1 MSPELALV
9 LTVLTLG
16 SCYASWRLGIARG
29 QQEMLDRFRDYQPRP
44 EEDRE

>member
-1 MSPELALV
+1 MSGELGLLLAL
-9 LTVLTLG
+9 LALG